1 MWPVIFA
8 HVARFGFV
16 GMLAGWWLAGLE
28 TPDERGARLMLA
40 GNGVRAW
47 WTLCVKP
54 QVGVVIGVGLAA
66 GALSL
71 HEIESTVL
79 LQPPGPSSLAQYV
92 LDRLHY
98 NRNEELCAAC
108 VNVMGVG
115 IVLAL
120 GAGWLVGRVS
130 SGRRNGIRR

>member
-1 MWPVIFA
+1 MWPVVLA
-8 HVARFGFV
+8 HIARFGFV
-16 GMLAGWWLAGLE
+16 GVLGGLWLAGLE

-40 GNGVRAW
+40 GDSVRAW
-47 WTLCVKP
+47 GALCLGP
-54 QVGVVIGVGLAA
+54 QIGAVIGVGLAA
-66 GALSL
+66 AALSL

-92 LDRLHY
+92 LDKLHY

-120 GAGWLVGRVS
+120 GAGLLIGRAAVA
-130 SGRRNGIRR
+130 RRRGCL